1 MHLTE
6 SYSNFNF
13 FWGGGLTTS
22 QQSLFI
28 NALYTRQKITL
39 MFLNLVFEDW
49 VKMILSLEL
58 FSFFHLKNK

>member
-13 FWGGGLTTS
+13 FGGGLTTS